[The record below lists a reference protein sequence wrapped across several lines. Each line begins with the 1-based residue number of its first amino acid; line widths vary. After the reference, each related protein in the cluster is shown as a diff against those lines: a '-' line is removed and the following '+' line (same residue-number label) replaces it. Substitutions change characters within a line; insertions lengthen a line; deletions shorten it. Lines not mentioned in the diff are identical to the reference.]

1 MPHLMYRIILEG
13 HSGVNQ
19 LGGVFVNGR
28 PLPETIRH
36 RIVELA
42 RQGARP
48 CEISR
53 KLQVS
58 NGCVSKI
65 LGRFYETG
73 SVKPRAIG
81 GSKPRVAT
89 PDVVAKIA
97 EIKAENPSIFA
108 WEIRERLLNDGVC
121 TQDNLP
127 SVSSINRVL
136 RNLSSSSSL
145 KSTAEYHQY
154 QTGELHY
161 DGASCNL
168 LNPPPIWTVLG
179 STNPAANVSHTW
191 HHHHHHPHQ
200 QPMTTATTTT
210 TTTTNGQNLNLKNG
224 HNSMTIKYEP
234 SNDDEESIN
243 NDEED
248 EHSTSSDPDSKLSSR
263 QKTQRNRTAFTQ
275 EQIAALEKEFE
286 HTHYPDVYVRE
297 RLAKHI
303 SLQENRIQVWFSN
316 RRAKWRREEKARN
329 QRRTHTACES
339 STGATP
345 ASSTSR
351 IPTVSPPPTS
361 LSQPPGSS
369 TLSSLPH
376 PTTSPSSM
384 PAPLPGYIIES
395 DTSQPPPIG
404 CYFSNGTNDNRQTMM
419 NKGFSPYSVNPSHNY
434 SCTSSGYPY
443 PLSSGKKLCSSL
455 KIKAGNLTLV
465 NCYDDV
471 SFPPSTYTRP
481 PSYHSHHNPDY
492 PTFSSNVMCQSS
504 NFLHPTMPLQSNHL
518 SSTSSSTGTNT
529 FWDRF

>member
-28 PLPETIRH
+28 PLPESIRH

-136 RNLSSSSSL
+136 RNLSSSSSSSSL
-145 KSTAEYHQY
+145 KSTTDYHQY
-154 QTGELHY
+154 QTGEFHY
-161 DGASCNL
+161 DGSSCNL

-179 STNPAANVSHTW
+179 STNPPTNPSHTW
-191 HHHHHHPHQ
+191 HHHHHHHPHQ
-200 QPMTTATTTT
+200 QPLTTATATTTT
-210 TTTTNGQNLNLKNG
+210 QNLNMKNG
-224 HNSMTIKYEP
+224 HNSMGVKYEP
-234 SNDDEESIN
+234 SNDDEESVN
-243 NDEED
+243 NDEDD
-248 EHSTSSDPDSKLSSR
+248 EQSTNSDPDSKLSSR

-339 STGATP
+339 STGGTSGSS
-345 ASSTSR
+345 AS
-351 IPTVSPPPTS
+351 ILPTVSSPPP
-361 LSQPPGSS
+361 PPPPQSSS
-369 TLSSLPH
+369 TISSLNH
-376 PTTSPSSM
+376 PTTSPSSIS
-384 PAPLPGYIIES
+384 ATLPGYIIES
-395 DTSQPPPIG
+395 DIPPPIG
-404 CYFSNGTNDNRQTMM
+404 CYFPNGATDNRQAMT
-419 NKGFSPYSVNPSHNY
+419 NKSFSPYSTAQSHNY
-434 SCTSSGYPY
+434 SCTSSGYSY
-443 PLSSGKKLCSSL
+443 PLP
-455 KIKAGNLTLV
+455 TV
-465 NCYDDV
+465 NCYEDV
-471 SFPPSTYTRP
+471 SFPSSTYPRP
-481 PSYHSHHNPDY
+481 PSYHSHHNTDY
-492 PTFSSNVMCQSS
+492 SSFASNVMCQSS
-504 NFLHPTMPLQSNHL
+504 NFLHTPMSLPSSHL
-518 SSTSSSTGTNT
+518 SSTSTSSVANP

>member
-136 RNLSSSSSL
+136 RNLSSASSL
-145 KSTAEYHQY
+145 KSTTDYHQY
-154 QTGELHY
+154 QTGEFHY
-161 DGASCNL
+161 DGPSCNL

-179 STNPAANVSHTW
+179 GTNSVANASHAW
-191 HHHHHHPHQ
+191 QHHPHPHQ
-200 QPMTTATTTT
+200 QPMTTASTT
-210 TTTTNGQNLNLKNG
+210 QNLNLKNG
-224 HNSMTIKYEP
+224 HNSMTVKYEP
-234 SNDDEESIN
+234 SNDDDESIN
-243 NDEED
+243 NDEDD
-248 EHSTSSDPDSKLSSR
+248 EHSTNSDPDSKLSSR

-339 STGATP
+339 STGTAP
-345 ASSTSR
+345 ASSTSI
-351 IPTVSPPPTS
+351 IPTVSPPP
-361 LSQPPGSS
+361 LPPPPPSS
-369 TLSSLPH
+369 TMPSLTH
-376 PTTSPSSM
+376 PTTSSSSSSSIS
-384 PAPLPGYIIES
+384 APLPGYIIES
-395 DTSQPPPIG
+395 DVPPPPPIG
-404 CYFSNGTNDNRQTMM
+404 CYFPNGATDNRQTMM
-419 NKGFSPYSVNPSHNY
+419 NKGFSPYSTTPSHNY

-443 PLSSGKKLCSSL
+443 PLSS
-455 KIKAGNLTLV
+455 V
-465 NCYDDV
+465 NCYEDV
-471 SFPPSTYTRP
+471 SFPSSAYTRP
-481 PSYHSHHNPDY
+481 PSYHSHHNSDY
-492 PTFSSNVMCQSS
+492 STFSSNVMCQSS
-504 NFLHPTMPLQSNHL
+504 NFLQTSMPLQSTHL
-518 SSTSSSTGTNT
+518 SSTPTSTGANT